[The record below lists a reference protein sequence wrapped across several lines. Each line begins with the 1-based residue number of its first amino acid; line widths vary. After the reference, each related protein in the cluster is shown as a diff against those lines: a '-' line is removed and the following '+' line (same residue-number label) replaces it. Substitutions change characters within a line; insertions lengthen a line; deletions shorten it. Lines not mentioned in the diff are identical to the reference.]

1 MEQKNVTTTY
11 LIPTRRCNLSC
22 GHCDISKTWTCED
35 ISEFMDSFR
44 KLACKNCIL
53 FGGEP
58 LLLKRDTF
66 DEIVDSGKVSSI
78 SSNLLLLDSHVTRK
92 LAENGISVATSWN
105 YSRFRDGNELDAWF
119 LNIVK
124 LLENGIYVTILI
136 TLTEDLCFSAESKTI
151 FFQVL
156 DRISG
161 IMDDERLMGNLRGV
175 RFEPFVQS
183 THELI
188 MKADAL
194 MVEVYHRNYKFINIL
209 ADDYKRGN
217 IHNCAE
223 IYTLMEDGRLINSC
237 PHEVNDNILEE
248 CLSCKYSKV
257 CKPCKKQNVCTF
269 FKRFFE
275 VLNHGNESTVL

>member
-35 ISEFMDSFR
+35 ISKFMDSFR

-78 SSNLLLLDSHVTRK
+78 SSNLLLLDSHVIRK

-105 YSRFRDGNELDAWF
+105 YSRFRDGNELDVWL

-124 LLENGIYVTILI
+124 LLENRIYVTILI
-136 TLTEDLCFSAESKTI
+136 TLTEDLCSGAESKTI

>member
-1 MEQKNVTTTY
+1 MEQKNATTTY

-22 GHCDISKTWTCED
+22 GHCDISKACAHED
-35 ISEFMDSFR
+35 ISKFMDSFR
-44 KLACKNCIL
+44 KLACRNCIL

-66 DEIVDSGKVSSI
+66 DEIIDSGKVSSI
-78 SSNLLLLDSHVTRK
+78 TSNLLLLDSHVVRK
-92 LAENGISVATSWN
+92 LAEHEISVATSWN
-105 YSRFRDGNELDAWF
+105 YNRFHDSNELDVWF
-119 LNIVK
+119 HNIMK
-124 LLENGIYVTILI
+124 LLENRIYITILI
-136 TLTEDLCFSAESKTI
+136 TLTEDVCFTSESKTV
-151 FFQVL
+151 FFSVL

-161 IMDDERLMGNLRGV
+161 IMDDERLMGYLRGV

-188 MKADAL
+188 MKADTL
-194 MVEVYHRNYKFINIL
+194 MIEVYHRNYKFINIL
-209 ADDYKRGN
+209 AEDYKRGN

-223 IYTLMEDGRLINSC
+223 IYTLMEDGCLINSC

-269 FKRFFE
+269 FKSFFE
-275 VLNHGNESTVL
+275 VLNHGNESKVF